1 MSPETIG
8 MLLPL
13 FVAVPLLAGGVAI
26 ITGPRLRFHAVI
38 AYLTMLSML
47 TGAFGLVYYFWQHDG
62 GAIAHQVGH
71 WPGGIAIPFVADMF
85 TALMLSVTLLLT
97 VISIWFAQASR
108 VANSRYFVALVL
120 ILTTGVNGA
129 LLTGD
134 LFNLFVFLEV
144 MLLPSYGLYVLSA
157 NRNMP
162 VRRVHGMR
170 LYVTLNLFTS
180 TLYMIG
186 VGFIY
191 GTAGSVNI
199 AVLADQ
205 ASLDPAVAIAGAVCI
220 FALSIK
226 ASVVPIH
233 GWLARAYPATSPA
246 VTALFSGLHTKVAIY
261 AIYRIYAVLYD
272 GDNRYLWVGV
282 VFFSLTM
289 LIGVF
294 GAVGEKTTRTIL
306 AFHMVS
312 QIGYILLG
320 VALFTELGLTAGIF
334 YLLHH
339 MIVKA
344 SLFMSTGAVEVRY
357 GTGVIGELGGIARTE
372 PVIAVAFM
380 IAALSLAGIP
390 PFSGFVAKFLLIVG
404 AVEAGEIAAV
414 VIMLFVSL
422 ITLLSMLKI
431 WTGMFWEK
439 GSGGPATKSGTVI
452 TSQTLD
458 PYAQEISYTPE
469 LATEATHA
477 QITTL
482 TGTQTILETDEAA
495 IPKRRI
501 NFALAA
507 PSVTLAAITVILGL
521 GAQFLLTLSGIAA
534 EGLLDTST
542 YIEAVLNP

>member
-1 MSPETIG
+1 MSASTIG
-8 MLLPL
+8 ILLPM
-13 FVAVPLLAGGVAI
+13 FVGLPLLVAGI
-26 ITGPRLRFHAVI
+26 LICTGHRLRLHAVVTM
-38 AYLTMLSML
+38 LTMLTML
-47 TGAFGLVYYFWQHDG
+47 AGAMYIVYHFWTTDG
-62 GAIAHQVGH
+62 GAIGHQVGH
-71 WPGGIAIPFVADMF
+71 WPAGIAIPFVADMF

-97 VISIWFAQASR
+97 VVSIWFAHASQA
-108 VANSRYFVALVL
+108 ANSKYFAPLVL
-120 ILTTGVNGA
+120 VLSTGVNGA
-129 LLTGD
+129 LLTAD

-157 NRNMP
+157 NRKLP
-162 VRRVHGMR
+162 VRRTHGAR

-180 TLYMIG
+180 TLYMAG
-186 VGFIY
+186 VGFLY

-199 AVLADQ
+199 GVLAEQ
-205 ASLDPAVAIAGAVCI
+205 AKHDSTVALAGAVTI
-220 FALSIK
+220 FALCIK
-226 ASVVPIH
+226 ASVVPVH

-261 AIYRIYAVLYD
+261 AIYRIYAVVYD
-272 GDNRYLWVGV
+272 GDTRFLWIGV
-282 VFFSLTM
+282 VLFSLTM

-306 AFHMVS
+306 TFHMVS

-344 SLFMSTGAVEVRY
+344 ALFMATGAVEVRY
-357 GTGVIGELGGIARTE
+357 GTGVIGALGGISRTE

-390 PFSGFVAKFLLIVG
+390 PFSGFVAKFMLIVG

-414 VIMLFVSL
+414 VVMLFVSL

-439 GSGGPATKSGTVI
+439 GSGGPATKSGTII
-452 TSQTLD
+452 TSQTRD
-458 PYAQEISYTPE
+458 PYAQEVSYTPE
-469 LATEATHA
+469 LATEATRA
-477 QITTL
+477 QVTTL
-482 TGTQTILETDEAA
+482 TGTQTIVEADEATVPA
-495 IPKRRI
+495 RRI

-507 PSVTLAAITVILGL
+507 PAVTLSLITVAFGL
-521 GAQFLLTLSGIAA
+521 GGQFLLSLSGIAA
-534 EGLLDTST
+534 EGLYDATE
-542 YIEAVLNP
+542 YVQAVLQP